1 LSDSPTSAPHEP
13 LHVLVLGALGV
24 VFGDIGTSPLYALRE
39 CFHGD
44 FGVHPDAASVL
55 GVLSLMFWALILI
68 VTVEYLGFIFLADNN
83 GEGGVI
89 ALTSLVRK
97 APLGSRRGKWLLV
110 TVGLF
115 AAAMLYGDGMITPAI
130 SVLSAVEGLNSATHE
145 LGHLVI
151 PITLAILIGVFL
163 IQRRG
168 TAGIGA
174 LFGPIVLVWYG
185 LLAVLGA
192 LQIARHP
199 RILAAVLPWHGL
211 GFLLRH
217 GVHGFLVLGAVFLVV
232 TGVEALYADLGHFGR
247 RPIRLAWG
255 CIALPALL
263 LNYFGQGA
271 HLLAHPEAA
280 DHIFYALVPTWGRIP
295 MVVLATVATI
305 IASQAVITGAFSLTR
320 QAIQLGLFPRF
331 RVIHTSARRI
341 GQIYVPPVNWALMIC
356 TLALVVA
363 FGQSSKLA
371 AAYGVAVNL
380 TMLVSSIL
388 FFVVARCVWRW
399 RWWAALPAAA
409 VFITVDLAFFTAN
422 LSKVMHGA
430 WFPLVVAAVVFS
442 LMATWRRGRELLGAQ
457 IRERLVSWDAF
468 RARLAAD
475 PPPRVAGSAIFL
487 TGNPDT
493 VPVALLHNL
502 EHNKVLHSR
511 IALLHF
517 VPRETPYVE
526 EKDHVRVVAMGENM
540 TRIIAD
546 YGYMEEPSVRQT
558 LARAR
563 ELGVDFDPTATSFFL
578 GREKLS
584 HGPGS
589 PFGPVRHLLFG
600 FLTLFST
607 DAATYFEIPLSQV
620 IEVGISLEL

>member
-1 LSDSPTSAPHEP
+1 
-13 LHVLVLGALGV
+13 
-24 VFGDIGTSPLYALRE
+24 
-39 CFHGD
+39 
-44 FGVHPDAASVL
+44 
-55 GVLSLMFWALILI
+55 
-68 VTVEYLGFIFLADNN
+68 
-83 GEGGVI
+83 
-89 ALTSLVRK
+89 
-97 APLGSRRGKWLLV
+97 
-110 TVGLF
+110 
-115 AAAMLYGDGMITPAI
+115 
-130 SVLSAVEGLNSATHE
+130 
-145 LGHLVI
+145 
-151 PITLAILIGVFL
+151 
-163 IQRRG
+163 
-168 TAGIGA
+168 
-174 LFGPIVLVWYG
+174 
-185 LLAVLGA
+185 
-192 LQIARHP
+192 
-199 RILAAVLPWHGL
+199 
-211 GFLLRH
+211 
-217 GVHGFLVLGAVFLVV
+217 

-280 DHIFYALVPTWGRIP
+280 DHIFYALVPTWGRVP

-526 EKDHVRVVAMGENM
+526 EKDRVRVVAMGENM